1 MQVTQPYLG
10 QFPFLSGA
18 KEEVGDVDMTD
29 ILENNAVL
37 RRATERVVRGVNTGT
52 VSSLSSH
59 PGVYNPELEG
69 DLTTQVFSYPVA
81 RIIVSLIGDF
91 RIINRYAR
99 AEAKTATIRFRDHQL
114 TESETTDSIFH
125 TKIGVSMDEMLGEFG
140 LEAIETELKDELD
153 RTYIGTFF
161 EEATLSEL
169 REFAT
174 RVFNISSPETLL
186 TEQTLA
192 GASPA
197 DIYTLLAENG
207 DTATTAPL
215 YRIPLESY
223 LQTAVSL
230 NEPQWRLTNR
240 GVHNGT
246 LVIERGEVFEMIE
259 EAIYQRVKENLPL
272 DIPDAFREKM
282 TTATPYSE
290 FDDSTVPSYWEDIP
304 RTHEQVP
311 NAEYNFIELVR
322 AAIKDEH
329 FSYQIDRVEPGLFP
343 PVIDRLLD
351 GVRNGENLI
360 HEARFTLVAFFINIG
375 MSPDEIVDMLQV
387 GGSFGEE
394 PTRYQ
399 VNHIMAGGGNGEPY
413 TPANYPTMDAWGIE
427 WERDALEAKVQNP
440 LTYYKIKLQDADESE
455 KDTDETDTEADDT
468 DSESKRD

>member
-29 ILENNAVL
+29 ILSDEEVI
-37 RRATERVVRGVNTGT
+37 RRATERVIRGVNTGT
-52 VSSLSSH
+52 VSALSSN
-59 PGVYNPELEG
+59 PGVYKPEIEG
-69 DLTTQVFSYPVA
+69 DVTTQVFSYPVA

-114 TESETTDSIFH
+114 TDSDTTDAIFN
-125 TKIGVSMDEMLGEFG
+125 TKIGVTMDEMLGDFG
-140 LEAIETELKDELD
+140 LEATETHLEDEID
-153 RTYIGTFF
+153 RTYVAEFF
-161 EEATLSEL
+161 KQATLSEL

-174 RVFNISSPETLL
+174 RVFRIKSPETLL
-186 TEQTLA
+186 TEETVA

-207 DTATTAPL
+207 ETATTSPL
-215 YRIPLESY
+215 YRIPLASY

-246 LVIERGEVFEMIE
+246 LVIERSEVFEMIE
-259 EAIYQRVKENLPL
+259 EAIYQRVQQNLPL
-272 DIPDAFREKM
+272 TIPESFRE
-282 TTATPYSE
+282 TLTQATPFSE
-290 FDDSTVPSYWEDIP
+290 CDDSTVPSYWEDIP

-343 PVIDRLLD
+343 PVINRLLD

-375 MSPDEIVDMLQV
+375 MSPDEIVEMLQV

-399 VNHIMAGGGNGEPY
+399 VNHIMSGGGNGEPY
-413 TPANYPTMDAWGIE
+413 MPANYPTMDAWGIE

-440 LTYYKIKLQDADESE
+440 LTYYKIKLQDEDESE
-455 KDTDETDTEADDT
+455 TPEG
-468 DSESKRD
+468 DSEDDELAEDEQTPAE